1 MHNAAHTP
9 SKQTKKL
16 EILFFYQSC
25 SAHTPSKQNI
35 KSVKR
40 NLKAKRFEIFEKPTY
55 CIYRSYNC
63 GKMGIEHTVNATYG
77 RINYKYASSPS
88 WNKKNKLPCL
98 RTAALN
104 LHANPWK
111 LRLIKNNS
119 EIWSEKKDI
128 QKNQNNQFVCEV
140 SKPNILS
147 PYTKEAKSKN
157 PWI

>member
-1 MHNAAHTP
+1 M
-9 SKQTKKL
+9 
-16 EILFFYQSC
+16 
-25 SAHTPSKQNI
+25 
-35 KSVKR
+35 KR

-63 GKMGIEHTVNATYG
+63 GKMGIEHTINATYG
-77 RINYKYASSPS
+77 RINHKYASSPS

-111 LRLIKNNS
+111 LRLIKINS

-128 QKNQNNQFVCEV
+128 QKNQNNQNLYVKYPNQTSWAHTPRKQKVKIHEFNWARTSSKQKMPFEV
-140 SKPNILS
+140 YGL
-147 PYTKEAKSKN
+147 
-157 PWI
+157 PW